1 MDPSLDAVLPAG
13 VARVTEGAPPPR
25 PPDFAEG
32 YVLPAHSVKPLQT
45 LHTHPL
51 DATLVFY
58 EEPHVY
64 TYAGVPTTTSV
75 TGMAHEFEDPFE
87 PLKAIDLMKNS
98 RSQAWPRL
106 EYVEDAQEGAATWTP
121 ARGALLHAHGKTVA
135 ALPPHSLGEGA
146 QAEGFDLGALLAGCA
161 VRGAVV
167 DATTATVH
175 SFERVRTDVEIQEG
189 WARKGMLASHEGTE
203 GHYQCE
209 RFLNGLP
216 VRHWEPEMAVL
227 FDFVREHLLPR
238 GIVAWNTEKEIVCA
252 DADVAGSIDAIFYEP
267 STGLHHI
274 VDFKRSDKLRAQ
286 MRGYGKMRAPFQHL
300 DDCKGAAYALQTS
313 IYQYILE
320 REYGMRIGARI
331 LLSIHP
337 DQPFCTG
344 VPYLRAEVDYLFRKR
359 YALVAARKAVAVAQD
374 GGAKEAYTCS
384 LTGAPLVDA
393 VRLEAADGGGLAM
406 EKAALARGLAFTVA
420 ADVRASFEAAVA
432 ERLSPV
438 ALAKTDCVAWRR
450 RVPETGLAPFE

>member
-1 MDPSLDAVLPAG
+1 MDPALDAVLPEG
-13 VARVTEGAPPPR
+13 VTRQEGEPPPR
-25 PPDFAEG
+25 PLDFAEG

-45 LHTHPL
+45 LHAHAL

-64 TYAGVPTTTSV
+64 TYQGVPTTTSV
-75 TGMAHEFEDPFE
+75 TGMAHGYEEPFE

-106 EYVEDAQEGAATWTP
+106 EYVEDAQEGVATWTP
-121 ARGALLHAHGKTVA
+121 ARGVLLYAHGKTVA
-135 ALPPHSLGEGA
+135 ALPPHSLGESV
-146 QAEGFDLGALLAGCA
+146 EDLRALLQDCA
-161 VRGAVV
+161 VRGAVL
-167 DATTATVH
+167 DDSATVH
-175 SFERVRTDVEIQEG
+175 TFARVRTDAEIQEG

-227 FDFVREHLLPR
+227 FDFVRSHLLPR
-238 GIVAWNTEKEIVCA
+238 GIVAWNTEKEIVCPE
-252 DADVAGSIDAIFYEP
+252 ADVAGSIDAIFYEP
-267 STGLHHI
+267 STQLHHI

-359 YALVAARKAVAVAQD
+359 FALVAARKAVAAHDQ
-374 GGAKEAYTCS
+374 KYTCH

-393 VRLEAADGGGLAM
+393 VRLEDEGHLAM
-406 EKAALARGLAFTVA
+406 EKAALARGLRFTA
-420 ADVRASFEAAVA
+420 ADDVRAAFEAAVN
-432 ERLSPV
+432 ERVESV
-438 ALAKTDCVAWRR
+438 ELAKVDCVPWRR
-450 RVPETGLAPFE
+450 RVPEGGLVPFD